1 MTGADAPTW
10 LTERC
15 PAWCARTHREEDHP
29 EDRYH
34 QSEPALFPAVA
45 AAADTVP
52 VTASL
57 RPMTLG
63 VRLGRHLGAP
73 LTWVAVESAEARQ
86 PRLVLTE
93 ESARVLLDE
102 LGRQLA
108 LLGAPP

>member
-10 LTERC
+10 LAEGC
-15 PAWCARTHREEDHP
+15 PAWCAREHLEDDHP

-34 QSEPALFPAVA
+34 HSEPSLVPAVA

-57 RPMTLG
+57 ESMTL
-63 VRLGRHLGAP
+63 VVWLGRHVGTSLV
-73 LTWVAVESAEARQ
+73 WVAVEPAERRE

-93 ESARVLLDE
+93 ESARALHE
-102 LGRQLA
+102 HLGRQLA
-108 LLGAPP
+108 LAAT